1 MLKAFYIVLKSQF
14 LEPPALGWLQLQDA
28 VFYRDIDKCC
38 LAGHEDNVTSS
49 RDFRHQLYIW
59 RDVLVVELNVLFQ
72 ARIEVAVKV
81 EVMHQSFS
89 TPCHHWFIIFNQPV
103 RECSLSYMHKVHCS
117 TKSLPAVN
125 LLEFSCSEKYQS
137 TT

>member
-1 MLKAFYIVLKSQF
+1 M
-14 LEPPALGWLQLQDA
+14 
-28 VFYRDIDKCC
+28 FYRDIDKCC

-89 TPCHHWFIIFNQPV
+89 TPCHH
-103 RECSLSYMHKVHCS
+103 
-117 TKSLPAVN
+117 
-125 LLEFSCSEKYQS
+125 
-137 TT
+137 

>member
-1 MLKAFYIVLKSQF
+1 M
-14 LEPPALGWLQLQDA
+14 
-28 VFYRDIDKCC
+28 FYRDIDKCC

-49 RDFRHQLYIW
+49 GDFRHQLYIW
-59 RDVLVVELNVLFQ
+59 WDVLVVELNVLFQ

-81 EVMHQSFS
+81 VAMHQPEFLNVMS
-89 TPCHHWFIIFNQPV
+89 PLVMIFNQPV